1 MRMTRRVKPPTAAVT
16 MTSTWPWSEA
26 MSDAG
31 RGVAGERKREKK
43 GLRVRTIKTPRTG
56 WQGREQKGDV
66 FIKMSFIVCFPSVQ
80 QYTLIWQRL
89 C

>member
-31 RGVAGERKREKK
+31 GGGGMKDVVLRKRRCGK
-43 GLRVRTIKTPRTG
+43 G
-56 WQGREQKGDV
+56 GREEEGAGGCGKRENRREKV
-66 FIKMSFIVCFPSVQ
+66 
-80 QYTLIWQRL
+80 
-89 C
+89 

>member
-31 RGVAGERKREKK
+31 GGGGNQGCSVEEEKMWKRRQRRRGSRGLWEK
-43 GLRVRTIKTPRTG
+43 G
-56 WQGREQKGDV
+56 EQKGE
-66 FIKMSFIVCFPSVQ
+66 SV
-80 QYTLIWQRL
+80 RM
-89 C
+89 